1 MNIFYKLFIKS
12 LPISVRWE
20 ACVAS
25 DSVLFRSKETPRNG
39 IFARV
44 LTLVPRSLLR
54 NPRTPGKLLLRR
66 LSGEHSLR
74 RRLHLWLKTER
85 TKHGM
90 HYPHT
95 GITQSRQSI
104 FIFHDLE
111 SHFLLDSDFEGL
123 SFYWSRFVRE
133 RKWEV
138 LKACFSITIK
148 FTCVEML
155 RKAECKTLFG
165 RRNLE

>member
-1 MNIFYKLFIKS
+1 MISIFFFLALFINTFASWSFFFFFSYFRLHEIFYNLFIKS

-54 NPRTPGKLLLRR
+54 NPRTPEKHLLRR

-74 RRLHLWLKTER
+74 RRLHLWLKTET

-95 GITQSRQSI
+95 GIIQSKQSI

-111 SHFLLDSDFEGL
+111 SHLLLDSASASVFK
-123 SFYWSRFVRE
+123 R
-133 RKWEV
+133 
-138 LKACFSITIK
+138 
-148 FTCVEML
+148 
-155 RKAECKTLFG
+155 
-165 RRNLE
+165 

>member
-1 MNIFYKLFIKS
+1 MYLRNNKDPQFKIG
-12 LPISVRWE
+12 
-20 ACVAS
+20 
-25 DSVLFRSKETPRNG
+25 VLCHTKCAFESPRVNTELLHHAWNG

-54 NPRTPGKLLLRR
+54 NPRTPEKHLLRR

-95 GITQSRQSI
+95 GIIQSRQSI

-111 SHFLLDSDFEGL
+111 SHLLLDSASASVFK
-123 SFYWSRFVRE
+123 R
-133 RKWEV
+133 
-138 LKACFSITIK
+138 
-148 FTCVEML
+148 
-155 RKAECKTLFG
+155 
-165 RRNLE
+165 